1 MAFVTNIPSKAIIM
15 TVGSASAGG
24 TSSEALPV
32 IMGTADAGTAV
43 TVYDGVRWLGTTV
56 VTSDG
61 LWLFT
66 PPAAL
71 KAGLHKFTAISING
85 EDQWGASSTPISV
98 TIDLPAMTPPVITDV
113 LGGNGLPIAPGSTTT
128 ESYPS
133 TTGTGK
139 PGDTITLFDGQQVI
153 GSAVV
158 DYTGKWW
165 ITVGAGLADGTHDL
179 YAIASNVAGSHS
191 SPSNHAVFTV
201 DTMAPALGVDG
212 IDTHAS
218 HATLTLTLTLS
229 ITDLLNLGERD
240 LFSDYKHLAKP
251 GGKTGNPVDLPESRV
266 AGLVEGEW
274 QQHGTSKAGGALYTM
289 AEHSGAFVE
298 PLVLQGVDLE
308 THQG

>member
-1 MAFVTNIPSKAIIM
+1 MAFVTNIPSKAVIT

-24 TSSEALPV
+24 TSGEALPV

-43 TVYDGVRWLGTTV
+43 TVYDGVRWLGTTI

-66 PPAAL
+66 PTVAL
-71 KAGLHKFTAISING
+71 KAGLHKFTAISINS
-85 EDQWGASSTPISV
+85 EDQWGTSSTPISV
-98 TIDLPAMTPPVITDV
+98 TIDLPAVTPPVITDI

-139 PGDTITLFDGQQVI
+139 PGDTVTLFDGQQAI

-158 DYTGKWW
+158 DYAGKWW
-165 ITVGAGLADGTHDL
+165 ITADAGLADGTHDL
-179 YAIASNVAGSHS
+179 YAIASNVAGSYS
-191 SPSNHAVFTV
+191 SPSNHAAFTI
-201 DTMAPALGVDG
+201 DTMAPVPGVEG

-218 HATLTLTLTLS
+218 DATLTLS
-229 ITDLLNLGERD
+229 VTDVLNLGERD
-240 LFSDYKHLAKP
+240 LFHHDKPPAKL
-251 GGKTGNPVDLPESRV
+251 GGKTGDPVDLPESRV

-274 QQHGTSKAGGALYTM
+274 LQHGTSKAGGAVYIM
-289 AEHSGAFVE
+289 AEHSGALVE
-298 PLVLQGVDLE
+298 PLAQQGVDLA